1 MVESFY
7 LSNVVPQNL
16 ENNAGFWNRFEM
28 YCRDLTQ
35 RYASVYILS
44 GPLVMPQI
52 NEGGKKF
59 VTYEVGSTICI
70 LIDFSIHIDTISM
83 GLHIVHFKGS

>member
-7 LSNVVPQNL
+7 LSNVVPQNF

-28 YCRDLTQ
+28 YCRDLTK
-35 RYASVYILS
+35 RYSSVYILS

-59 VTYEVGSTICI
+59 VTYEVG
-70 LIDFSIHIDTISM
+70 LN
-83 GLHIVHFKGS
+83 LHRFR